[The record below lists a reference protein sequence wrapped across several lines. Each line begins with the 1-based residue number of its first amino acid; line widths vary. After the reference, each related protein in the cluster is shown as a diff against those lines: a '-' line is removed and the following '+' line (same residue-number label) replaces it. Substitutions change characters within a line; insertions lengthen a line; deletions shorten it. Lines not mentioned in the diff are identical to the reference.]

1 MPVEKLNYK
10 QRDMITKA
18 NAKFKPVLVS
28 CNILDS
34 MVQNFFPTT
43 CEIGEISNLVQDF
56 LDGIILS
63 NETSYGHHPIECI

>member
-1 MPVEKLNYK
+1 VQNYDEILEAADGIIIARGYLTVHMPVEKLNYK

-34 MVQNFFPTT
+34 MV
-43 CEIGEISNLVQDF
+43 
-56 LDGIILS
+56 
-63 NETSYGHHPIECI
+63 